1 MSPADRSVQV
11 FESER
16 VVARGTSRTT
26 WFVRREDEWVNV
38 AQWPGAVA
46 EAQSAG
52 PGTVWER
59 AVRIT
64 VPAGTALLRVE
75 TAPKPDARQD
85 PMKYLRGSSKGRPT
99 SSRRTTFRVK
109 RDGSLERTPNGAPP
123 RDD

>member
-1 MSPADRSVQV
+1 MSPADRSVEV
-11 FESER
+11 VESER

-46 EAQSAG
+46 EARNAG

-59 AVRIT
+59 AVRVA
-64 VPAGTALLRVE
+64 VPAGTELLRVE
-75 TAPKPDARQD
+75 TAPRADTRQD

-99 SSRRTTFRVK
+99 TSRRTTFRVK
-109 RDGSLERTPNGAPP
+109 RDGSLERAPNHAPS
-123 RDD
+123 RDS